1 MVLVL
6 FFTSQ
11 SVCLYIIVS
20 CIFSS
25 WIFFSVAVF
34 LSLSF
39 KSIYI
44 LQIFIK
50 THYLTNSKCV
60 AQLFDIYFS
69 EINIIFYK
77 KVEELSQEK
86 LLSKKV
92 IEVFMALR
100 LPVSNSDLK
109 NCLFYFIKNYFFYK
123 IFSLLV

>member
-1 MVLVL
+1 MVLVP

-44 LQIFIK
+44 LQIFIE
-50 THYLTNSKCV
+50 THYLTNSKYV

-77 KVEELSQEK
+77 KVEELSLEK
-86 LLSKKV
+86 LLYKKV
-92 IEVFMALR
+92 IEIFMALR

-109 NCLFYFIKNYFFYK
+109 NCFFYFIKKKTSFIK
-123 IFSLLV
+123 FSHF